1 MAPDLP
7 HPPVNNR
14 NCGLEHVARL
24 IQWNQSVQGGWE
36 PEASERT
43 IRKAGVVGA
52 GMMGVAIAA
61 LHVRRELPIVITDA
75 DSAVLA
81 AAAGRIVE
89 ELSTHLSEADARGAV
104 ERLVHLAEGDAALAE
119 CDLVLESVVEDLAAK
134 QALYRRLEPQL
145 KPGAILASNTS
156 TIPISRLAGTLGEPG
171 RFCGIHFF
179 HPVRQR
185 PLTEIIRGTATTDAT
200 IAAATGYAKRIGQRP
215 IVVGDGP
222 GFLVNRLLVPYMNEA
237 MQMLLEETPL
247 AAIEE
252 AALRFGMAM
261 GPFQLL
267 DEIGL
272 ETALRG
278 GLVVHQAFPER
289 IVASPLLVA
298 MIKAGRGGRK
308 SNAGFYSYRVGPE
321 GEFIRQTDPAV
332 DRIVAGW
339 SRPGEPQSEKRIT
352 DRLFL
357 PMLLEATRI
366 LEERRVQDP
375 RTFDLGVLLGLGF
388 PKERGGLL
396 YWADTEGAAN
406 LVERL
411 RPLASLGERFMPTP
425 LIKELAQHGGRF
437 YAE

>member
-1 MAPDLP
+1 LASDLP
-7 HPPVNNR
+7 HPSVNDPAR
-14 NCGLEHVARL
+14 GLEHVARL
-24 IQWNQSVQGGWE
+24 IQWNQLDQQTSGI
-36 PEASERT
+36 EASRHIIRT
-43 IRKAGVVGA
+43 AGIVGA

-61 LHVRRELPIVITDA
+61 VHVRRELPIVITDA
-75 DSAVLA
+75 DAAVLA
-81 AAAGRIVE
+81 AAPARIVE
-89 ELSTHLSEADARGAV
+89 ELSTHLSESDARRAV
-104 ERLVHLAEGDAALAE
+104 ERLVRLADSDAAFGE
-119 CDLVLESVVEDLAAK
+119 CDLVLESVIEDLAVK
-134 QALYRRLEPQL
+134 QALYRRLEPHL
-145 KPGAILASNTS
+145 KPWAILASNTS

-179 HPVRQR
+179 HPVRER
-185 PLTEIIRGTATTDAT
+185 PLTEIIRGTATSDAT
-200 IAAATGYAKRIGQRP
+200 IAAAVGYAKRIEKLP

-237 MQMLLEETPL
+237 MQMLLEGTPL
-247 AAIEE
+247 DAIEE

-278 GLVVHQAFPER
+278 GIVVYQAFPER

-308 SNAGFYSYRVGPE
+308 ANAGFYSYRVGPG
-321 GEFIRQTDPAV
+321 GELIRHRDPAV
-332 DRIVAGW
+332 ERIVAKW
-339 SRPGEPQSEKRIT
+339 SRPGEPQSQERIT

-366 LEERRVQDP
+366 LEEGRVRDP

-388 PKERGGLL
+388 PRERGGLL
-396 YWADTEGAAN
+396 YWADTVGAAN

-411 RPLASLGERFMPTP
+411 LPLASLGERFMSPP
-425 LIKELAQHGGRF
+425 LLEEFAQHGGQF
-437 YAE
+437 YTE